1 MSRKNLLN
9 HALPPGS
16 ADRSPAPGHPSAAA
30 PRPIA
35 AVGKLG
41 SLLREM
47 NADAGQVADLQRM
60 LASATHVVDLDPGL
74 IDPSPV
80 RDRLDDPES
89 QDIDSLRES
98 ILRDGQRVPVL
109 VRPKSDAPDRY
120 VTVYGHRRIAI
131 ARAAKIAVRA
141 VVADMSEEDA
151 LVAQGQENN
160 ERKNTSF
167 VERCLYA
174 RRLNERGMAI
184 IRIAAA
190 LAVPVSTVSESVKVA
205 ERIPED
211 LIIAIG
217 PAPGVG
223 RRKWLA
229 LIPHVPRDRTV
240 WHSLVVKP
248 DFRALPSDE
257 RFEAVFA
264 ALATPAAGDPDVPR
278 AATLSD
284 ATGVY
289 VTIKKT
295 AKTALLTISRDAAPR
310 SDGVSFADWIE
321 SRLTSLR
328 EDYLHGR

>member
-9 HALPPGS
+9 RTLTPASG
-16 ADRSPAPGHPSAAA
+16 DRPPAPDLPSALA

-47 NADAGQVADLQRM
+47 NAEAGQVADLQRM
-60 LASATHVVDLDPGL
+60 LASAKHVVDLDPDL

-80 RDRLDDPES
+80 RDRLDDPKS
-89 QDIDSLRES
+89 QEIDGLRES

-109 VRPKSDAPDRY
+109 VRPKSDDTGRY

-131 ARAAKIAVRA
+131 AKAAKILVRA
-141 VVADMSEEDA
+141 VVADMPEEDA

-190 LAVPVSTVSESVKVA
+190 LAAPVSTVSESVKVA

-211 LIIAIG
+211 LIVAIG

-223 RRKWLA
+223 RRRWLA
-229 LIPHVPRDRTV
+229 LIPHVPRDGV
-240 WHSLVVKP
+240 AWHSLVVKP
-248 DFRALPSDE
+248 DFQALSSDE

-264 ALATPAAGDPDVPR
+264 ALVVPAASGPDVPR
-278 AATLSD
+278 AASLSD
-284 ATGVY
+284 AAGVY
-289 VTIKKT
+289 ATIKKT
-295 AKTALLTISRDAAPR
+295 AKTATLTISRDATPR

-321 SRLTSLR
+321 DRLASLR

>member
-9 HALPPGS
+9 HALSPGS
-16 ADRSPAPGHPSAAA
+16 ADRPPAPNVPSAPA

-47 NADAGQVADLQRM
+47 NADAGQVADLQRI
-60 LASATHVVDLDPGL
+60 LASGKHVVDLNPEL

-80 RDRLDDPES
+80 RDRLDDPDS
-89 QDIDSLRES
+89 QDMDSLRES

-109 VRPKSDAPDRY
+109 VRPKSGDPDRY
-120 VTVYGHRRIAI
+120 VTVYGHRRIGI
-131 ARAAKIAVRA
+131 AKAANITVRA

-190 LAVPVSTVSESVKVA
+190 LAAPVSTVSESVKVA
-205 ERIPED
+205 ERIPEE
-211 LIIAIG
+211 LIVAIG

-223 RRKWLA
+223 RRRWLA

-240 WHSLVVKP
+240 CDKLVVKP
-248 DFRALPSDE
+248 DFQALSSDE

-264 ALATPAAGDPDVPR
+264 ALAAPAAGDPDVSR
-278 AATLSD
+278 AARLSD

-289 VTIKKT
+289 MTIKKT
-295 AKTALLTISRDAAPR
+295 AKTAMLTISRDAAPR

-321 SRLTSLR
+321 GRLASLR
-328 EDYLHGR
+328 EDYMQGR

>member
-9 HALPPGS
+9 HTLASGGG
-16 ADRSPAPGHPSAAA
+16 DRAPAPGFPSAPAS
-30 PRPIA
+30 RPIA

-47 NADAGQVADLQRM
+47 NTEAGQVADLQRM
-60 LASATHVVDLDPGL
+60 LASAKHVVDLDPDL

-80 RDRLDDPES
+80 RDRLDDPDS
-89 QDIDSLRES
+89 TDIDSLRES

-109 VRPKSDAPDRY
+109 VRPKSDDPERY

-131 ARAAKIAVRA
+131 AKAAKIVVRA
-141 VVADMSEEDA
+141 VVADMPEEDA

-211 LIIAIG
+211 LIVAVG

-223 RRKWLA
+223 RRRWLA
-229 LIPHVPRDRTV
+229 LIPHIPRDRTV
-240 WHSLVVKP
+240 WDSLVVKP
-248 DFRALPSDE
+248 DFQALSSDE

-264 ALATPAAGDPDVPR
+264 ALAKPPTGDPQASR
-278 AATLSD
+278 AASLSD
-284 ATGVY
+284 GAGVY

-295 AKTALLTISRDAAPR
+295 AKAAMLTISRDAAPR
-310 SDGVSFADWIE
+310 PDGVSFADWIE
-321 SRLTSLR
+321 SRLASLR
-328 EDYLHGR
+328 EDYLQGR

>member
-9 HALPPGS
+9 HAFSSGS
-16 ADRSPAPGHPSAAA
+16 ADRPPAPNVPSAPA

-47 NADAGQVADLQRM
+47 NDEAGQVADLQRM
-60 LASATHVVDLDPGL
+60 LASGKHVVDLNPDL

-80 RDRLDDPES
+80 RDRLDDPDS
-89 QDIDSLRES
+89 QDMESLRES

-109 VRPKSDAPDRY
+109 VRPKSGDPDRY
-120 VTVYGHRRIAI
+120 VTVYGHRRIGI
-131 ARAAKIAVRA
+131 AKAAMIAVRA

-190 LAVPVSTVSESVKVA
+190 LAAPVSTVSESVKVA

-211 LIIAIG
+211 LIVAIG

-223 RRKWLA
+223 RRRWLA

-240 WHSLVVKP
+240 WDKLIVKP
-248 DFRALPSDE
+248 DFQALSSDE
-257 RFEAVFA
+257 RFEAVLA
-264 ALATPAAGDPDVPR
+264 ALASPAAGEPDGSR
-278 AATLSD
+278 AASLSD
-284 ATGVY
+284 AAGVY
-289 VTIKKT
+289 MTIKKT
-295 AKTALLTISRDAAPR
+295 AKAAMLTISRDAAPR

-321 SRLTSLR
+321 GRLASLR
-328 EDYLHGR
+328 EDYLQGR